1 MLSLLNLLSAI
12 ALLIWGTH
20 IVRTGILRVF
30 GANLRNV
37 LAKGTKNRFAAF
49 ASGVGVTSL
58 VQSATATALIV
69 SSFVGQG
76 SISTASALAVMLG
89 ADVGS
94 SLMVMF
100 FSFDLR
106 WLSPLLILCG
116 VMVFIPR
123 QNTTAGR
130 LGRVA
135 VGLGLIML
143 ALQLIVAATRPLTET
158 EGMRV
163 VFASLTNDLL
173 LDIFVGACLAM
184 LSYSSLAIVLLTSA
198 MATSGLITIKVAL
211 GLVLGANLGS
221 GLLAFFSS
229 LKSSPASRRVPL
241 ANLGFKVVGCVV
253 ALLAID
259 PLIAAVNQYQ
269 PTLLKNP
276 ALCVVGFHF
285 LFNLILAIAFI
296 GFIHPI
302 ARVCENLLPNNVEGD
317 KKQLPT
323 LLDRSALGT
332 PALAI
337 ACAARE
343 SLRQADVV
351 EQMLN
356 GMLKVIKDN
365 DKQLST
371 ELKLLDDSV
380 DKMYSAIKFYLTQ
393 ISREALD
400 ERESRRWTD
409 IISFTINM
417 EQIGDIIERI
427 LIDIE
432 EKKIA
437 KGRSFS
443 DAGMAEICD
452 LHSRIVSNLRL
463 GMSVFLEG
471 NLPQAQQLIQEKAKF
486 REMERSYAHSH
497 LGRLSD
503 NTTQSIETSS
513 LHIDLI
519 SDLKRINSHVCS
531 IAYPILEQ
539 AGVLTETR
547 LKANSSLPLPQE
559 QKPLE
564 SVQPL
569 ASANV

>member
-49 ASGVGVTSL
+49 GSGVGVTSL

-76 SISTASALAVMLG
+76 SISTASALAIMLG

-106 WLSPLLILCG
+106 WLSPLLILGG
-116 VMVFIPR
+116 VMTFIPR

-135 VGLGLIML
+135 IGLGLIML
-143 ALQLIVAATRPLTET
+143 ALQLIVAATRPLTDT

-163 VFASLTNDLL
+163 IFASLTNDLL
-173 LDIFVGACLAM
+173 LDIFVGACLAL
-184 LSYSSLAIVLLTSA
+184 LSYSSLAVVLLTSA
-198 MATSGLITIKVAL
+198 MAASGLITVKVAL

-229 LKSSPASRRVPL
+229 LKASPAGRRVPL
-241 ANLGFKVVGCVV
+241 ANLAFKVVGCI
-253 ALLAID
+253 AGLIAIE
-259 PLIAAVNQYQ
+259 PIIAAVGQYQ
-269 PTLLKNP
+269 PLLLKSP

-285 LFNLILAIAFI
+285 LFNFLLAVAFI

-302 ARVCENLLPNNVEGD
+302 ARICERLLPSQIEGD

-356 GMLKVIKDN
+356 GMLKVIRDN
-365 DKQLST
+365 DKKLST
-371 ELKLLDDSV
+371 ELKSLDDSV

-427 LIDIE
+427 LIDVE

-443 DAGMAEICD
+443 DAGMVEICD
-452 LHSRIVSNLRL
+452 LHARILSNLRL

-471 NLPQAQQLIQEKAKF
+471 NLQQAQQLLQEKAKF
-486 REMERSYAHSH
+486 RDIERCYAKSH
-497 LGRLSD
+497 LSRLSE
-503 NTTQSIETSS
+503 NTMQSIETSS
-513 LHIDLI
+513 LHIDLM

-539 AGVLTETR
+539 AGALTETR
-547 LKANSSLPLPQE
+547 LKANP
-559 QKPLE
+559 
-564 SVQPL
+564 VQAPVL
-569 ASANV
+569 SEVSA

>member
-1 MLSLLNLLSAI
+1 MISLLNLLSAI

-30 GANLRNV
+30 GANLRNI
-37 LAKGTKNRFAAF
+37 LAKGTRNRFAAF
-49 ASGVGVTSL
+49 ASGVGVTSV

-116 VMVFIPR
+116 VMIFIPR

-143 ALQLIVAATRPLTET
+143 ALQLIVTATRPLTEA
-158 EGMRV
+158 EGMRII
-163 VFASLTNDLL
+163 FASLSNDLL
-173 LDIFVGACLAM
+173 LDIFIGACLAL
-184 LSYSSLAIVLLTSA
+184 LSYSSLAIVLLTSV
-198 MATSGLITIKVAL
+198 MAASGLITLKVAL

-229 LKSSPASRRVPL
+229 LNAGPASRRVPL
-241 ANLGFKVVGCVV
+241 ANLGFKIVGCVI
-253 ALLAID
+253 ALTAID
-259 PLIAAVNQYQ
+259 PLLAYINQQY
-269 PTLLKNP
+269 PSAMKSP
-276 ALCVVGFHF
+276 ALFVVTFHF
-285 LFNLILAIAFI
+285 VFNLLLAIAFI

-302 ARVCENLLPNNVEGD
+302 ARLCESLLPNRTDDGNHA
-317 KKQLPT
+317 LPS
-323 LLDRSALGT
+323 LLDRSALET

-351 EQMLN
+351 EKMLN

-371 ELKLLDDSV
+371 ELKALDDSV

-409 IISFTINM
+409 VISFTINM

-427 LIDIE
+427 LIDVE

-452 LHSRIVSNLRL
+452 MHARIVNNLRL
-463 GMSVFLEG
+463 CMSVFLEG
-471 NLPQAQQLIQEKAKF
+471 NLQQAQQLLQEKAKF
-486 REMERSYAHSH
+486 RDMERCYAKSH
-497 LGRLSD
+497 LSHLSE
-503 NTTQSIETSS
+503 NTMQSIETSS
-513 LHIDLI
+513 LHIDLM

-547 LKANSSLPLPQE
+547 LKVNSTLSQSE
-559 QKPLE
+559 QSERQVL
-564 SVQPL
+564 SDL
-569 ASANV
+569 NA

>member
-49 ASGVGVTSL
+49 GSGVGVTSL

-76 SISTASALAVMLG
+76 SISTASALAIMLG

-106 WLSPLLILCG
+106 WLSPLLILGG
-116 VMVFIPR
+116 VMTFIPR

-135 VGLGLIML
+135 IGLGLIML
-143 ALQLIVAATRPLTET
+143 ALQLIVAATRPLTDA

-163 VFASLTNDLL
+163 IFASLTNDLL
-173 LDIFVGACLAM
+173 LDIFVGACLAL
-184 LSYSSLAIVLLTSA
+184 LSYSSLAVVLLTSA
-198 MATSGLITIKVAL
+198 MAASGLITVKVAL

-229 LKSSPASRRVPL
+229 LKASPAGRRVPL
-241 ANLGFKVVGCVV
+241 ANLAFKVVGCI
-253 ALLAID
+253 AGLIAIE
-259 PLIAAVNQYQ
+259 PIIAAVGQYQ
-269 PTLLKNP
+269 PLLLKSP

-285 LFNLILAIAFI
+285 LFNFLLAVAFI

-302 ARVCENLLPNNVEGD
+302 ARICERLLPSQIEGD

-356 GMLKVIKDN
+356 GMLKVIRDN
-365 DKQLST
+365 DKKLST
-371 ELKLLDDSV
+371 ELKSLDDSV

-427 LIDIE
+427 LIDVE

-443 DAGMAEICD
+443 DAGMVEICD
-452 LHSRIVSNLRL
+452 LHARILSNLRL

-471 NLPQAQQLIQEKAKF
+471 NLQQAQQLLQEKAKF
-486 REMERSYAHSH
+486 RDIERCYAKSH
-497 LGRLSD
+497 LSRLSE
-503 NTTQSIETSS
+503 NTMQSIETSS
-513 LHIDLI
+513 LHIDLM

-539 AGVLTETR
+539 AGALTETR
-547 LKANSSLPLPQE
+547 LKANP
-559 QKPLE
+559 
-564 SVQPL
+564 VQAPVL
-569 ASANV
+569 SEVSA

>member
-1 MLSLLNLLSAI
+1 MIYLLNLLSAI

-30 GANLRNV
+30 GANLRV
-37 LAKGTKNRFAAF
+37 ILAKGTKNRGTAFFA
-49 ASGVGVTSL
+49 GLGVTTL

-76 SISTASALAVMLG
+76 SISTGSALAIMLG

-94 SLMVMF
+94 ALMAML
-100 FSFDLR
+100 FSVDLR

-116 VMVFIPR
+116 VIVFIPR

-158 EGMRV
+158 DGV
-163 VFASLTNDLL
+163 KVLFNTLSNDVFLEV
-173 LDIFVGACLAM
+173 FVGACLAII
-184 LSYSSLAIVLLTSA
+184 SYSSLAIVLLTSA
-198 MATSGLITIKVAL
+198 MAASDLISYKVAI
-211 GLVLGANLGS
+211 GLVLGANIGS
-221 GLLAFFSS
+221 GFLALLSS
-229 LKSSPASRRVPL
+229 IKSSPASRRVPM
-241 ANLGFKVVGCVV
+241 ANLFFKIVGV
-253 ALLAID
+253 ALA
-259 PLIAAVNQYQ
+259 LIALNPFLGLLEKQNWINSSNIAVW
-269 PTLLKNP
+269 
-276 ALCVVGFHF
+276 VVGFHC
-285 LFNLILAIAFI
+285 LFNMAVTLLFI

-302 ARVCENLLPNNVEGD
+302 GRRCEQLLPSVAQTNPND
-317 KKQLPT
+317 QPT

-351 EQMLN
+351 ERMLN

-365 DKQLST
+365 DKELSS
-371 ELKLLDDSV
+371 ELKALDDKV
-380 DKMYSAIKFYLTQ
+380 DKMYSTIKFYLTQ
-393 ISREALD
+393 ISQEALAP
-400 ERESRRWTD
+400 RESQRWTD

-417 EQIGDIIERI
+417 EQIGDIVERI
-427 LIDIE
+427 LIDVE

-443 DAGMAEICD
+443 DAGMKEICD
-452 LHSRIVSNLRL
+452 LHSRIVKNLRL

-471 NLPQAQQLIQEKAKF
+471 NLQQAQELLHEKARF
-486 REMERSYAHSH
+486 RELELVYSKSH
-497 LGRLSD
+497 LSRLAD
-503 NTTQSIETSS
+503 NTLQSIETSS
-513 LHIDLI
+513 LHIDLV
-519 SDLKRINSHVCS
+519 SELKRINSHVCS
-531 IAYPILEQ
+531 IAYPILEE

-547 LKANSSLPLPQE
+547 LIATNAQASLAL
-559 QKPLE
+559 
-564 SVQPL
+564 
-569 ASANV
+569 